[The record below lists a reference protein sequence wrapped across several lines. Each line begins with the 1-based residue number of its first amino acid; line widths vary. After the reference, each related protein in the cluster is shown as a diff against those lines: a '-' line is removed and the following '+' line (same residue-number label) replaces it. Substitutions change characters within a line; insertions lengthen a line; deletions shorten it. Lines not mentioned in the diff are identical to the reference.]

1 MRSKTSNDRKGKIN
15 EESKNSEEDRR
26 ISNEEAMNKTRFQQ
40 MADGLV
46 SQLQSANKVSEEINL
61 LTKQSA
67 YLSEKD
73 MENLKEVYKVELETP
88 IQILHEIGMIE
99 KDEDYLNKEG

>member
-1 MRSKTSNDRKGKIN
+1 
-15 EESKNSEEDRR
+15 
-26 ISNEEAMNKTRFQQ
+26 

-99 KDEDYLNKEG
+99 KDEDYLSKER

>member
-1 MRSKTSNDRKGKIN
+1 
-15 EESKNSEEDRR
+15 
-26 ISNEEAMNKTRFQQ
+26 

-67 YLSEKD
+67 Y

-99 KDEDYLNKEG
+99 KDEDYLSKER

>member
-1 MRSKTSNDRKGKIN
+1 MITLAQTHELVSF
-15 EESKNSEEDRR
+15 SENLQLFEASLLKFEDD
-26 ISNEEAMNKTRFQQ
+26 KTRFQQ

-99 KDEDYLNKEG
+99 KDEDYLSKERW

>member
-1 MRSKTSNDRKGKIN
+1 
-15 EESKNSEEDRR
+15 
-26 ISNEEAMNKTRFQQ
+26 

>member
-1 MRSKTSNDRKGKIN
+1 
-15 EESKNSEEDRR
+15 
-26 ISNEEAMNKTRFQQ
+26 

-67 YLSEKD
+67 YL
-73 MENLKEVYKVELETP
+73 ENLKEVYKVELETP

>member
-1 MRSKTSNDRKGKIN
+1 MITLAQTHELVSF
-15 EESKNSEEDRR
+15 SENLQLFEASLLKFEDD
-26 ISNEEAMNKTRFQQ
+26 KTRFQQ

-67 YLSEKD
+67 YL
-73 MENLKEVYKVELETP
+73 ENLKEVYKVELETP

-99 KDEDYLNKEG
+99 KDEDYLNKEGW

>member
-1 MRSKTSNDRKGKIN
+1 
-15 EESKNSEEDRR
+15 
-26 ISNEEAMNKTRFQQ
+26 

-67 YLSEKD
+67 YL
-73 MENLKEVYKVELETP
+73 ENLKEVYKVELETP

-99 KDEDYLNKEG
+99 KDEDYLSKER

>member
-1 MRSKTSNDRKGKIN
+1 
-15 EESKNSEEDRR
+15 
-26 ISNEEAMNKTRFQQ
+26 

-99 KDEDYLNKEG
+99 KDEDYLSKGR